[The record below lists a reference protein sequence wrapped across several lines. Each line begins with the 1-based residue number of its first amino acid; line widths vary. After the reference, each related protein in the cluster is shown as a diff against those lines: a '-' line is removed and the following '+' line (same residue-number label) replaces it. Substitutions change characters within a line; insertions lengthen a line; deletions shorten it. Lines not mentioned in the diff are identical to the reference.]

1 MGSFASQGAV
11 WPYMAVSPQNSGQA
25 DFSLLAIA
33 LSSSI
38 DLFILECPQP
48 FDQDVVIA
56 ALSSYPA
63 ELDLL
68 GLQQGHEAN

>member
-11 WPYMAVSPQNSGQA
+11 WPYMALSPQNSGQA
-25 DFSLLAIA
+25 DFSLLVIA
-33 LSSSI
+33 VSPST
-38 DLFILECPQP
+38 DLFILEWPHP
-48 FDQDVVIA
+48 FYQDVVVA